1 MENASKALL
10 IAGGM
15 LLLILVLSF
24 AIFLFNRI
32 GSSAAEMYR
41 DLDEADIAEFNQ
53 QFFYYELKEELKIQ
67 DVVSIIYLAKD
78 SNKSEKY
85 PVNIKVE
92 FWNEEWQTKGET
104 DIAGL
109 LSNINNI
116 DKRFKCTVE
125 YNGTSVFVGKIT
137 ITEIP

>member
-41 DLDEADIAEFNQ
+41 DLEEADIAEFNQ

-92 FWNEEWQTKGET
+92 FWNEEWQTKGEA

-109 LSNINNI
+109 LSDINNI
-116 DKRFKCTVE
+116 DKRFKWE
-125 YNGTSVFVGKIT
+125 DKK
-137 ITEIP
+137 EIRKKNE